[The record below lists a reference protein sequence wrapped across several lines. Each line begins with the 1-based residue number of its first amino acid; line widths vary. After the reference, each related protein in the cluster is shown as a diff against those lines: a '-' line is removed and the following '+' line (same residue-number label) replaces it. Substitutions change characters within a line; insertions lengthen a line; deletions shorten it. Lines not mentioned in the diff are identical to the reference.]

1 MDTPRIVSR
10 TTAEYQ
16 CHRII
21 GGSAADGQV
30 RGGNR
35 LRNQRP
41 FRYPLFLSCPMNP
54 GTRLTQNQNISS
66 NRHVRKR
73 SSEKSLENSPR
84 RRNPRFL
91 RFPASI
97 TNFRNR
103 GIIEIPSF
111 RPPRHTDDQ
120 TMESQQL
127 PETGVTR
134 EMFRLSS
141 QYLTKPEKER
151 RLLDSAG
158 YRHQHW

>member
-1 MDTPRIVSR
+1 MYGREV
-10 TTAEYQ
+10 Q
-16 CHRII
+16 K
-21 GGSAADGQV
+21 
-30 RGGNR
+30 N
-35 LRNQRP
+35 
-41 FRYPLFLSCPMNP
+41 LSKTLH
-54 GTRLTQNQNISS
+54 GDEIQD
-66 NRHVRKR
+66 
-73 SSEKSLENSPR
+73 
-84 RRNPRFL
+84 FL

-111 RPPRHTDDQ
+111 RLPRHTDDQ